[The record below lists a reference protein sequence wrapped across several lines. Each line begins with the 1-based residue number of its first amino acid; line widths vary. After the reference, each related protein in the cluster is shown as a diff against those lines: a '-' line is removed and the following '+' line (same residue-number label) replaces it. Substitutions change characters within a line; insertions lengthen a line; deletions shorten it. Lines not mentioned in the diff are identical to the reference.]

1 MVSEDTGRADAPACH
16 NPAMGYGSRAGVMVS
31 AVLAAVAT
39 TLLLA
44 GCGQARPVSTLAS
57 CRAFGE
63 HAIEQ
68 HVVVR
73 AVPGAC
79 AGLTRLQINQ
89 SVVEAVRAAA
99 GRKGKAASRRV
110 AAADARYLAGLV
122 AELHS
127 PASSGLAASG
137 SAPAG
142 DGLRIAALVSWVV
155 TASAGAY
162 LLLGLRR
169 RSQTRRRLPALAI
182 GHATAAIAGL
192 GTWAAFASAGEQS
205 LAWAA
210 AILAFAAAGLGMAV
224 LVGSAPD
231 SSARLPQPGSG
242 PGPRRVLVIAAHGI
256 LAAVTL
262 ALVLYAAVA

>member
-1 MVSEDTGRADAPACH
+1 VPEVSACH
-16 NPAMGYGSRAGVMVS
+16 NPAMGYGSRTGMMVFAILAALAGVLV
-31 AVLAAVAT
+31 
-39 TLLLA
+39 LA
-44 GCGQARPVSTLAS
+44 GCSQPRPVSTLAS

-63 HAIEQ
+63 QAIEH

-73 AVPGAC
+73 TVPSAC

-89 SVVEAVRAAA
+89 SVAEAVRAAA

-110 AAADARYLAGLV
+110 AAADARYLASLV
-122 AELHS
+122 ARLHS
-127 PASSGLAASG
+127 PAASSLAASG

-155 TASAGAY
+155 TALAGAY

-169 RSQTRRRLPALAI
+169 RSQTRRSLPALAI
-182 GHATAAIAGL
+182 GHAAAAIAGL

-210 AILAFAAAGLGMAV
+210 AILAFAAAGLGMAF
-224 LVGSAPD
+224 LVGSAPH

-256 LAAVTL
+256 LAAVTM
-262 ALVLYAAVA
+262 ALVLYAAVAR